1 MFGTM
6 LSNDVRQTLDQFRR
20 SVDRLFDEA
29 YTPASHSSQYGQE
42 WSFSPVIESAWTE
55 NEVLLRAIIPG
66 VPEKD
71 ISVIV
76 QGNQLIIQG
85 ERRKPENFDKNAWTQ
100 LSYGKFQ
107 TALSLPNGLNLEH
120 VNCRLHD
127 GVLDIRIPV
136 AEAMKPRQVQIQT
149 GEDRKA
155 IGS

>member
-29 YTPASHSSQYGQE
+29 YTPKGEATQYGQE
-42 WSFSPVIESAWTE
+42 WSFSPVVESAWNE
-55 NEVLLRAIIPG
+55 NEVLLRAIVPG
-66 VPEKD
+66 VAEKD
-71 ISVIV
+71 VHVNV
-76 QGNQLIIQG
+76 QGNQLVIQG
-85 ERRKPENFDKNAWTQ
+85 ERRRPESFDKNSWTQ
-100 LSYGKFQ
+100 LSDGKFQ
-107 TALSLPNGLNLEH
+107 TALSLPNGLNLDH
-120 VNCRLHD
+120 VSCRLHD

-149 GEDRKA
+149 GDDRRA

>member
-29 YTPASHSSQYGQE
+29 YTPKGEATQYGQE
-42 WSFSPVIESAWTE
+42 WSFSPVVESAWNE
-55 NEVLLRAIIPG
+55 NEVLLRAIVPG
-66 VPEKD
+66 VAEKD
-71 ISVIV
+71 VHVNV
-76 QGNQLIIQG
+76 QGNQLVIQG
-85 ERRKPENFDKNAWTQ
+85 ERRRPESFDKNSWTQ

-107 TALSLPNGLNLEH
+107 TALSLPNGLNLDH
-120 VNCRLHD
+120 VSCRLHD

-136 AEAMKPRQVQIQT
+136 SEAMKPRQVQIQT
-149 GEDRKA
+149 GDDRKA

>member
-29 YTPASHSSQYGQE
+29 YTPKGEATQYGQE
-42 WSFSPVIESAWTE
+42 WSFSPVVESAWNE
-55 NEVLLRAIIPG
+55 NEVLLRAIVPG
-66 VPEKD
+66 VAEKD
-71 ISVIV
+71 VHVNV
-76 QGNQLIIQG
+76 QGNQLVIQG
-85 ERRKPENFDKNAWTQ
+85 ERRRPESFDKNSWTQ

-107 TALSLPNGLNLEH
+107 TSLSLPNGLNLDH
-120 VNCRLHD
+120 VSCRLHD

-136 AEAMKPRQVQIQT
+136 SEAMKPRQVQIQT
-149 GEDRKA
+149 GDDRKA